1 MIKMAVISSWEMT
14 AKIRTNLHIAN
25 FFNGFNILFCSK
37 IFDLVQECA
46 ILIIA
51 SILRNMKT
59 PSKDTTVYNWSCIEA
74 RLPYNKMMLPISSC
88 QESNQI
94 IRDSE
99 RYRGPIYTAS
109 CYKNSTKSQINLS
122 FIYHWC
128 QWTNWS
134 YSWEF
139 LHQIDFHQFKLGL
152 YSIILLS
159 NYKLA
164 IVMPHNC

>member
-1 MIKMAVISSWEMT
+1 MIKMATISSREMT
-14 AKIRTNLHIAN
+14 AKVPTNLHSVN

-37 IFDLVQECA
+37 IFDLVQERA

-59 PSKDTTVYNWSCIEA
+59 PSKDMSVYNWSCIEA
-74 RLPYNKMMLPISSC
+74 RLKYNNKMLPHLELSGIKANYQRLRVLSRTHLQC
-88 QESNQI
+88 KLLQKFDQI
-94 IRDSE
+94 TDEFI
-99 RYRGPIYTAS
+99 
-109 CYKNSTKSQINLS
+109 

-139 LHQIDFHQFKLGL
+139 LHQIDFRQFKLRL
-152 YSIILLS
+152 YSTIYCRTV
-159 NYKLA
+159 NW
-164 IVMPHNC
+164 